1 MRVHGTAVAL
11 VGAQPMTT
19 RSRNVVLAALLALS
33 TAAVP
38 GCDDG
43 VCDAGTVTVQEV
55 HCEYAG
61 AVQVTSPTFALPATA
76 DAIQAVTCLDT
87 AGTCGAP
94 ARVLFATDSRT
105 NTNSFVV
112 DIQVAPG
119 AAPGT
124 YSLNG
129 NETGPVKITSYL
141 LSADYHQ
148 GGTLV
153 VLSGQVVITGNDAVG
168 FAGTFAIEGETED
181 QLHRVSLTGGG
192 FHAGGCAVEPHVY
205 CAE

>member
-1 MRVHGTAVAL
+1 MAHGTAVAL
-11 VGAQPMTT
+11 VEATPMTT
-19 RSRNVVLAALLALS
+19 RSRKVVFAALLALS
-33 TAAVP
+33 TAAVA

-55 HCEYAG
+55 HCGHTG

-76 DAIQAVTCLDT
+76 DAVQAVSCLDT

-94 ARVLFATDSRT
+94 ARVEFAAYGTPG
-105 NTNSFVV
+105 TNSIAL
-112 DIQVAPG
+112 DIEVAPG
-119 AAPGT
+119 SAPGT
-124 YSLNG
+124 YGLDG
-129 NETGPVKITSYL
+129 NETGPVTITGYL
-141 LSADYHQ
+141 NSADYPR

-153 VLSGQVVITGNDAVG
+153 VLSGQVVITGNDAAG

-181 QLHRVSLTGGG
+181 QLHRVSLTGGR
-192 FHAGGCAVEPHVY
+192 FQAGGCAVEPHTY